1 MFNSPLFGIDLG
13 FMTTKGKRRRS
24 WRDGRW
30 SLGSVRGVCGSASRG
45 CDHDGGT
52 HADGGDVMAGEVS
65 QILSLYDI
73 KRLEGI
79 VSQWN
84 ERCHKGKSCTSSY
97 AK

>member
-1 MFNSPLFGIDLG
+1 M
-13 FMTTKGKRRRS
+13 
-24 WRDGRW
+24 
-30 SLGSVRGVCGSASRG
+30 RGVCGSRRLVDAMMAAR
-45 CDHDGGT
+45 T
-52 HADGGDVMAGEVS
+52 QMEAMMAGEVS

-73 KRLEGI
+73 KRLAGI